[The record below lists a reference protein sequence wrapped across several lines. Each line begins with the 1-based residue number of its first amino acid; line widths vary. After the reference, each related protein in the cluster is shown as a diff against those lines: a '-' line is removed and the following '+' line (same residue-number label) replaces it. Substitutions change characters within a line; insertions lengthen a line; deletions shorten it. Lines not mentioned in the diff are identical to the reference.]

1 MDKKKNR
8 NFRATDAEFQ
18 EMKQNAQD
26 AGMKLS
32 NYIRFRTM
40 HQKKPTIPEL
50 TEKISE
56 LYAEQDAQKAIDTF
70 KDELIWYFTEYRD
83 RV

>member
-18 EMKQNAQD
+18 EMKQNAQA

-32 NYIRFRTM
+32 NYIRSRTM
-40 HQKKPTIPEL
+40 DQKKPTIPEL
-50 TEKISE
+50 AAKISE
-56 LYAEQDAQKAIDTF
+56 LYAEQDA
-70 KDELIWYFTEYRD
+70 ELQELREKVQ
-83 RV
+83 R